1 MAMVGNSPQTSRT
14 SPTGSARTPAQGAL
28 ALDDLG
34 VLTFEGPDS
43 ASFLQGYLTTDLNAL
58 GREPA
63 FTAMCNIKGRTVL
76 TGYAW
81 RERERV
87 TLVVHQSLCP
97 LALAF
102 LRPYLAFSK
111 TQASDATADCAL
123 IGAMG
128 LSLPPPARELDGE
141 RQLLVLRAG
150 GSSEAQRIL
159 AAGAALDANDW
170 RNAAIGR
177 REVWLEAATSGFFLP
192 QMLALDELGAVSFA
206 KGCYLGQEIVAR
218 AQHRGVVKRQ
228 LKTLAWTDEEPHIG
242 AELRGANGNAAGV
255 VIAAAA
261 AGASTGSALAVMGR
275 FAIEPFTI
283 KDSRSVL
290 RTTEAF

>member
-1 MAMVGNSPQTSRT
+1 MAMVGNPPQTSRT
-14 SPTGSARTPAQGAL
+14 TPSGDAEGKSGTL
-28 ALDDLG
+28 VLDDLG
-34 VLTFEGPDS
+34 ALTFEGPDS

-58 GREPA
+58 GTEPA
-63 FTAMCNIKGRTVL
+63 FTAMCNIKGRVVL

-81 RERERV
+81 RDRERV
-87 TLVVHQSLCP
+87 TLAVHQSLCP

-111 TQASDATADCAL
+111 TQASDATDDCIL
-123 IGAMG
+123 IGAVG
-128 LSLPPPARELDGE
+128 LSLPPPARDLDGE
-141 RQLLVLRAG
+141 RQLVVLHDGDKDKAKG
-150 GSSEAQRIL
+150 IL
-159 AAGAALDANDW
+159 AAGPALDMSDW
-170 RNAAIGR
+170 RTASIVR
-177 REVWLEAATSGFFLP
+177 REVWLEAATSGSFLP
-192 QMLALDELGAVSFA
+192 QMLALDELGAVSFT

-255 VIAAAA
+255 VIATAADSP
-261 AGASTGSALAVMGR
+261 STGSALAVMGR

-283 KDSRSVL
+283 KGSASVL
-290 RTTEAF
+290 RTIGAF

>member
-1 MAMVGNSPQTSRT
+1 MAMVGTSPQTSRT
-14 SPTGSARTPAQGAL
+14 TPTGIAAGKSGTL

-34 VLTFEGPDS
+34 VLTFDGPDS

-58 GREPA
+58 GSQPA

-81 RERERV
+81 RNREQV

-102 LRPYLAFSK
+102 LRPYMAFSK
-111 TQASDATADCAL
+111 TQANDATDDCIL

-128 LSLPPPARELDGE
+128 LNLPPPARDLDGE
-141 RQLLVLRAG
+141 RQLVVLQGGDKDKAKGILSAG
-150 GSSEAQRIL
+150 P
-159 AAGAALDANDW
+159 ALDVNDW
-170 RNAAIGR
+170 RSAAIAR
-177 REVWLEAATSGFFLP
+177 QEVWLEAATSGSFLP
-192 QMLALDELGAVSFA
+192 QMLALDELGAVSFT

-255 VIAAAA
+255 VIATAADSP
-261 AGASTGSALAVMGR
+261 STGSALAVMGR

-283 KDSRSVL
+283 KGSASVL
-290 RTTEAF
+290 RTIGAF